1 MLTTDILE
9 KLQEYFE
16 LEKSEG
22 SFSDLGLIF
31 QTTVLGFKIAEVERR
46 RALIEL
52 SKRYHVN
59 VYSNSDISDML
70 RIQYCGSVDYWSE
83 LPQVFRMSKINLNFT
98 IPNIKSGIP
107 LRVWDVLGA
116 GGFLLTNYQAEIP
129 YYFKEG
135 GKVAHE
141 RVGRLEEPRP
151 VEADAPG
158 VQAGF
163 FEDFAPHGVF
173 GALAAVDVS
182 GDNDVARAAV
192 LLNEQDAAGLF
203 VCDDHADR
211 RVVHGKAVFAADR
224 AERHDALAFERLFD
238 ERRAALPAVFL
249 YHGEKNPF
257 VWWRFAISAIGR
269 AISFE

>member
-1 MLTTDILE
+1 ME
-9 KLQEYFE
+9 PV
-16 LEKSEG
+16 G
-22 SFSDLGLIF
+22 
-31 QTTVLGFKIAEVERR
+31 VR
-46 RALIEL
+46 
-52 SKRYHVN
+52 N
-59 VYSNSDISDML
+59 
-70 RIQYCGSVDYWSE
+70 
-83 LPQVFRMSKINLNFT
+83 
-98 IPNIKSGIP
+98 
-107 LRVWDVLGA
+107 
-116 GGFLLTNYQAEIP
+116 
-129 YYFKEG
+129 EG

-141 RVGRLEEPRP
+141 RVGRLEEPRS

-182 GDNDVARAAV
+182 GDKDVARAAV

-249 YHGEKNPF
+249 YHGEKILSCGGDLRFLPSAELFLSNDPF
-257 VWWRFAISAIGR
+257 QEQTDEQHGR
-269 AISFE
+269 SHDAVQQRTGVPRGGLHGIQTGACPVIYK

>member
-1 MLTTDILE
+1 ME
-9 KLQEYFE
+9 PV
-16 LEKSEG
+16 G
-22 SFSDLGLIF
+22 
-31 QTTVLGFKIAEVERR
+31 VR
-46 RALIEL
+46 
-52 SKRYHVN
+52 N
-59 VYSNSDISDML
+59 
-70 RIQYCGSVDYWSE
+70 
-83 LPQVFRMSKINLNFT
+83 
-98 IPNIKSGIP
+98 
-107 LRVWDVLGA
+107 
-116 GGFLLTNYQAEIP
+116 
-129 YYFKEG
+129 EG

-141 RVGRLEEPRP
+141 RVGRLEEPRS

-182 GDNDVARAAV
+182 GDKDVARAAV

-249 YHGEKNPF
+249 YHGEKSF
-257 VWWRFAISAIGR
+257 RVVEICDFCHRQSYFFRMIRFRSRQTSSTAAVTMPYSSVPMYHGADCMAYRPGR
-269 AISFE
+269 AL